1 MNVCYPLLGRT
12 RQLTVEDQVVYFESK
27 FQSLT
32 DKAYQEVKGKYE
44 PYDFL
49 SHLTYLPVSVR
60 SMHRTFIE
68 EKLFNIRPP
77 VTFESIWS
85 ILNLYWD
92 FLNYSLLEH
101 VINMCESEGLKQQ
114 MKDYVDELSTFKQ
127 TTRLC
132 DFINSWSCRDDRPPE
147 DHLKKVIVKMN
158 HEWSQCTLQDVES
171 FKKALVH
178 KFFLPEFDILLQ
190 KVERGCVRV
199 TLLASPSIATLLQ
212 QNLANTE
219 TEFFKKHSI
228 ISVTIDGQRIDM
240 LEYMS
245 SKRMLACSL
254 VPSNT
259 TVVV

>member
-1 MNVCYPLLGRT
+1 MNVCYPHLDRT
-12 RQLTVEDQVVYFESK
+12 IVEHQVQYFERE
-27 FQSLT
+27 FRSLT
-32 DKAYQEVKGKYE
+32 DKACQEVNGKCE
-44 PYDFL
+44 PHVFL
-49 SHLTYLPVSVR
+49 SHLMYLPVSLR

-68 EKLFNIRPP
+68 AKLTNIPPP
-77 VTFESIWS
+77 VTFVSIWS

-92 FLNYSLLEH
+92 FLNYSFLEH
-101 VINMCESEGLKQQ
+101 IIHSFGSDDLKQQ
-114 MKDYVDELSTFKQ
+114 MQGYVDQLSTFKRE
-127 TTRLC
+127 TRLC
-132 DFINSWSCRDDRPPE
+132 DFIESWPCRDDGPPE
-147 DHLKKVIVKMN
+147 GRLKKVVVKMK
-158 HEWSQCTLQDVES
+158 HEWSQCTLQDVET
-171 FKKALVH
+171 FKKDLVH

-199 TLLASPSIATLLQ
+199 TLLTSPSIATLLQ

-240 LEYMS
+240 LEYNTS
-245 SKRMLACSL
+245 SKRVLACSL